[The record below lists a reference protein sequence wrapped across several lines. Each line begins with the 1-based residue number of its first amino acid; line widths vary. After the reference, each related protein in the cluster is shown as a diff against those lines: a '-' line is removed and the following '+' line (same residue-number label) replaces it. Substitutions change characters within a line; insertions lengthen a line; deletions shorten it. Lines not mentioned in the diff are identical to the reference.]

1 MKRKNFKEPP
11 NINTFGQWLYS
22 ELFKRNITIMEMA
35 IKVGCNYQTLR
46 HWMRNNKIPAYR
58 ILQICAILANT
69 RNEYNKLI
77 TNAMQAMPTYEST
90 YTLTM
95 ERKQ

>member
-1 MKRKNFKEPP
+1 MKRKNFRQPP
-11 NINTFGQWLYS
+11 NLNTFGQWLYG

-35 IKVGCNYQTLR
+35 IKVGCNYQTIR
-46 HWMRNNKIPAYR
+46 KWMNNNKIPAYR
-58 ILQICAILANT
+58 ILQICAIFAST

-77 TNAMQAMPTYEST
+77 TKAMQAMPTYEQT
-90 YTLTM
+90 YILTM